1 MNYKSIKFL
10 SFLLLAIAPVFSS
23 CEDDP
28 KLPDNVLEFEAVV
41 AGIASE
47 DESLTVG
54 ITLSREASNDVTINL
69 AVNPGTLTYGT
80 DFTTTPAATAG
91 VITLTIPKGETIAQ
105 LTLTKVEGVGFTGD
119 ETIVFEIT
127 TVDGSPVIGEN
138 AKITVTF
145 SEITV
150 ANGAMNIQGGGPT
163 FPNRV
168 FIDLSANRQVA
179 VSRTAWDFGFYTGA
193 GEFKVILNS
202 SLAMLAKPIDK
213 TDLTTVTSADTLGLA
228 ASFTTDAFSIANMAF
243 IDEPAGGLT
252 NLAIDDI
259 SSTASANVVYIVN
272 RGKDA
277 TGAQRS
283 WKKIRVLRN
292 GDNYTIQHADI
303 SATTFQT
310 IEVTRNA
317 EYLFNY
323 VSLDENV
330 AVQPEP
336 EKGKWD
342 IAYTAFMNQT
352 NLGEGFVPYMFNDF
366 IIQNRAGVQT
376 AQVLVATVGEY
387 ANFDAADLTGI
398 TFVPT
403 QTNIGST
410 WRNGGGPTTSPSIRT
425 DRFYLVKDAE
435 GNIYK
440 LKFTALTQDGERG
453 RPAIEYALISAGE

>member
-1 MNYKSIKFL
+1 
-10 SFLLLAIAPVFSS
+10 
-23 CEDDP
+23 
-28 KLPDNVLEFEAVV
+28 
-41 AGIASE
+41 
-47 DESLTVG
+47 
-54 ITLSREASNDVTINL
+54 
-69 AVNPGTLTYGT
+69 
-80 DFTTTPAATAG
+80 
-91 VITLTIPKGETIAQ
+91 
-105 LTLTKVEGVGFTGD
+105 
-119 ETIVFEIT
+119 
-127 TVDGSPVIGEN
+127 
-138 AKITVTF
+138 
-145 SEITV
+145 
-150 ANGAMNIQGGGPT
+150 
-163 FPNRV
+163 
-168 FIDLSANRQVA
+168 
-179 VSRTAWDFGFYTGA
+179 
-193 GEFKVILNS
+193 
-202 SLAMLAKPIDK
+202 MLAKPIDK
-213 TDLTTVTSADTLGLA
+213 TDLTAVTSADTLGLA
-228 ASFTTDAFSIANMAF
+228 ASFTTDAFSSANMAY
-243 IDEPAGGLT
+243 IDEPVGGLT
-252 NLAIDDI
+252 NLAINDI
-259 SSTASANVVYIVN
+259 SATASENVVYIVN

-303 SATTFQT
+303 NAATFQT

-317 EYLFNY
+317 DYLFNY
-323 VSLDENV
+323 INLDDNV

-366 IIQNRAGVQT
+366 IIQNRAGVET

-398 TFVPT
+398 TFVQT

-410 WRNGGGPTTSPSIRT
+410 WRNGGGPTTSPSLRT